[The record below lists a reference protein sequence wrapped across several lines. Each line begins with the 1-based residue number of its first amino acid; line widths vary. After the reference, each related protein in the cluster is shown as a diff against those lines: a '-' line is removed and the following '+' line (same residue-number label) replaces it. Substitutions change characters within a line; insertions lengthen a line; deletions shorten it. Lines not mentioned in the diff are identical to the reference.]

1 MSPRARHSMNG
12 SIRVLIVDDEETF
25 RFVMENR
32 LKASGHYVEC
42 APSGEV
48 ALERIGE
55 KAFDVM
61 LLDLR
66 MPGIGGLGAL
76 RSLSETGLRGTAGV
90 HPGQPDYDHC

>member
-1 MSPRARHSMNG
+1 M
-12 SIRVLIVDDEETF
+12 RVLVVDDEETF

-42 APSGEV
+42 APSGEI

-76 RSLSETGLRGTAGV
+76 RRLSR
-90 HPGQPDYDHC
+90 PDCPAKWWS

>member
-1 MSPRARHSMNG
+1 MSPRTRHALNG
-12 SIRVLIVDDEETF
+12 SMRVLVVDDEDTF

-32 LKASGHYVEC
+32 LRGSGHFVES
-42 APSGEV
+42 AANAET
-48 ALERIGE
+48 ALERIAE

-76 RSLSETGLRGTAGV
+76 RRLSETGLPCEVVVLTG
-90 HPGQPDYDHC
+90 